1 MSDCRYRLRSCV
13 WEITLACCFSCRHCG
28 SRAGRAREN
37 ELSTAECLDV
47 VRQLAELGCQR
58 VSLIGGEVFMRKD
71 WFEILRALTGS
82 GISTAI
88 ITNGFEFSDRII
100 SQLKDAKV
108 ESIAVSIDGNRRV
121 HDFLRQNGSFDRAL
135 KAIDSLSAAKIP
147 VSVITTLN
155 SANIK
160 CLDELYDIFVDKGN
174 SGNGIFA
181 WQLQACSPMG
191 NAANLDIDYR
201 FDHMEAIRFVEKH
214 LDDKSFAI
222 GVADNIGY
230 FSDSEGYIRGNKSGR
245 AFYKGCR
252 AGLASIGIDSIG
264 NIRGCESMY
273 DDRFI
278 EGNIRHKSLR
288 DIWEDPDAFAYNR
301 KFTPDML
308 TGKCSGCKYGH
319 KCAGGCRSYNYFT
332 TGELYNHREC
342 VTGDGSL

>member
-1 MSDCRYRLRSCV
+1 
-13 WEITLACCFSCRHCG
+13 
-28 SRAGRAREN
+28 
-37 ELSTAECLDV
+37 
-47 VRQLAELGCQR
+47 
-58 VSLIGGEVFMRKD
+58 MRKD

-147 VSVITTLN
+147 VSVISTLN
-155 SANIK
+155 SVNIK
-160 CLDELYDIFVDKGN
+160 CLDELYDIFVRKSTD
-174 SGNGIFA
+174 GNGIFA

-191 NAANLDIDYR
+191 NAANLDINYR

-214 LDDKSFAI
+214 LDDNSFAI

-278 EGNIRHKSLR
+278 EGNIRYKSLR